1 MGKRKKNLPSRGVG
15 GKNGEVGMKRKKT
28 VDRDIAGESLS
39 MKWVRCDEKGWDGE
53 SHEIRNGKV
62 KMKGWIGI
70 SEGVE
75 S

>member
-1 MGKRKKNLPSRGVG
+1 
-15 GKNGEVGMKRKKT
+15 
-28 VDRDIAGESLS
+28 